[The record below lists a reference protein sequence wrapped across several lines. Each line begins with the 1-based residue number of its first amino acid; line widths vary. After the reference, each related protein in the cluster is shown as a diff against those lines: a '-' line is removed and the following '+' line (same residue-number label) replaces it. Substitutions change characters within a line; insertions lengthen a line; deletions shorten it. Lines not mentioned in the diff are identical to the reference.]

1 MTPNQLFQI
10 AHASYAQGDFPTA
23 IKVCKKI
30 IRTNQTYLNAVSL
43 LGTIYA
49 EIGELP
55 EAKKYLEKADRL
67 NPASAH
73 IKGNLGN
80 VCKMQNDFHSAR
92 TFYLQ
97 ALELDNNILGVHIN
111 LGNILAHVDKDAEAA
126 SRCYRRAAE
135 IKPDDFDLIY
145 SFGRSLAALDSA
157 AAIDFYKQA
166 LDIKPSQI
174 DVYSDLA
181 LSLLHAKRSDE
192 AATYLRLG
200 LDKSPDNAQLRF
212 CLCVAEGRTPDED
225 INTEYIHSSVQK
237 LFDIYAKDFDNSLVD
252 KLQYSAPIEIPQ
264 FLKANVPDLHFKSCV
279 DLGCG
284 TGLIGEAVRN
294 FCDKITGIDISSKML
309 SIARAKK
316 CYEELQHGEI
326 IEVLNNS
333 SCRYDLFVAAEV
345 IIYIGALEKLFCAVS
360 AKATPHALFVL
371 TTERCEGDGF
381 VFQKE
386 SFRYAHSRKY
396 VEKVVAMN
404 GSTIL
409 HVKQIKLRKEDD
421 IWVAGELFL
430 IEVN

>member
-1 MTPNQLFQI
+1 MTPNQLFQK
-10 AHASYAQGDFPTA
+10 AHASYVQGDFPTA

-30 IRTNQTYLNAVSL
+30 LRTNQTYLNAISL

-49 EIGELP
+49 ETGELP

-67 NPASAH
+67 NPASAY

-92 TFYLQ
+92 TYYLQ
-97 ALELDNNILGVHIN
+97 ALELDNNVLGVNIN

-126 SRCYRRAAE
+126 SRCYRKAAE

-145 SFGRSLAALDSA
+145 SFGRSLDILNTA
-157 AAIDFYKQA
+157 AAIDYYKQA
-166 LDIKPSQI
+166 LNINPSQI

-181 LSLLHAKRSDE
+181 LALLRTKRSDE

-200 LDKSPDNAQLRF
+200 LDKSPNNAQLRF

-225 INTEYIHSSVQK
+225 INTEYINSSVQK

-252 KLQYSAPIEIPQ
+252 KLQYSAPVEIPQ
-264 FLKANVPDLHFKSCV
+264 FLKETVPDIHFKSCV

-284 TGLIGEAVRN
+284 TGLIGEEVRS
-294 FCDKITGIDISSKML
+294 FCDEITGIDISSEML

-316 CYEELQHGEI
+316 CYEDLQHGEI

-333 SCRYDLFVAAEV
+333 SRRYDLFVAAEV
-345 IIYIGALEKLFCAVS
+345 INYIGALEKLFCAVS
-360 AKATPHALFVL
+360 AKANPNALFVI
-371 TTERCEGDGF
+371 TTERCEGDGY

-386 SFRYAHSRKY
+386 SFRYAHNREY
-396 VEKVVAMN
+396 VEKVAAMN

-409 HVKQIKLRKEDD
+409 HVKQIKLRMENNT
-421 IWVAGELFL
+421 WVAGELFL
-430 IEVN
+430 IKVN